1 MMQEMVPFRW
11 LLVIVFPEQVGFV
24 QSAIMCDV
32 SHRKFGMRLIYT
44 VRQRLL
50 YAGSC
55 CIGEF
60 PGCTSH
66 VQEGIYS

>member
-1 MMQEMVPFRW
+1 MMQEVVLFRW

-24 QSAIMCDV
+24 PRIVMCDV

-44 VRQRLL
+44 VRQRVL
-50 YAGSC
+50 YAGSY
-55 CIGEF
+55 CIGEL

-66 VQEGIYS
+66 VQEGNYS